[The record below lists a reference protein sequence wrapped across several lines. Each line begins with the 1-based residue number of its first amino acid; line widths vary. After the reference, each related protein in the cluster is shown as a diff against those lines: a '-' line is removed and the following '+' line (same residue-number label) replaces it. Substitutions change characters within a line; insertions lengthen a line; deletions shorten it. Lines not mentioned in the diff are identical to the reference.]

1 MQALKRHIR
10 DGREY
15 DRLFPRAEGG
25 TEAVKRGASLD
36 DTLALLPRAVRRFA
50 WQAEGVAGALRGDG
64 LRDTCRNVWEFC
76 YHHFQY
82 EPDRRGKEQVRSPA
96 RSWRDRAAGIDCDCF
111 TVLVSCILS
120 NLAIPHRLRIA
131 KYDIPGDP
139 DPPFQHIYVTVPLEN
154 GHHITIDPV
163 VDRFD
168 LEVPP
173 RQTRD
178 IRMDLEILN
187 GTPARGGI
195 DQRDL
200 FGGGLGT
207 TAPVSNKFNRVEAEA
222 KAKGMTVEQYQ
233 AASREEFIRKNG
245 MTPEQW
251 AAKLQKDIK
260 TANAAADATQAAEL
274 AKARAELQKRG
285 VAVPP
290 NATRDQLVQ
299 LLRDNP
305 APKPGGQALHT
316 INQANPATIL
326 LRTGLVLAM
335 KVNLL
340 GTAGKLRWA
349 LATPEQARKAGLSD
363 SDKAKV
369 EEAWERLRKLH
380 YGAGGDPQHLMQ
392 AIRSGKGNKDGAVPL
407 DGLPAMPL
415 GEPVSTAAAIGA
427 ATAAV
432 TAIAAIMKEV
442 KAPATQAG
450 GASDLPA
457 STEAAAALPAAR
469 QSTSPAPADS
479 PIAAEVEGGDPTT
492 QEAPKGV
499 LQKTLDWAKENPLLA
514 TGVGLLTVG
523 GTYMAV
529 KAVSGGKP
537 KGKTLDGTPGKKG
550 GGKKGGGKPRIEKV
564 EIR

>member
-1 MQALKRHIR
+1 M
-10 DGREY
+10 
-15 DRLFPRAEGG
+15 
-25 TEAVKRGASLD
+25 
-36 DTLALLPRAVRRFA
+36 
-50 WQAEGVAGALRGDG
+50 
-64 LRDTCRNVWEFC
+64 
-76 YHHFQY
+76 
-82 EPDRRGKEQVRSPA
+82 
-96 RSWRDRAAGIDCDCF
+96 
-111 TVLVSCILS
+111 
-120 NLAIPHRLRIA
+120 
-131 KYDIPGDP
+131 
-139 DPPFQHIYVTVPLEN
+139 
-154 GHHITIDPV
+154 
-163 VDRFD
+163 
-168 LEVPP
+168 
-173 RQTRD
+173 
-178 IRMDLEILN
+178 N

-207 TAPVSNKFNRVEAEA
+207 TAPVSTKFNRVEAEA

-251 AAKLQKDIK
+251 AAKLQADIK
-260 TANAAADATQAAEL
+260 TANAAADASQSAEL

-305 APKPGGQALHT
+305 APKPAGQVLHT
-316 INQANPATIL
+316 INQANPATVL
-326 LRTGLVLAM
+326 LRTGLILAM

-363 SDKAKV
+363 ADKAKV

-380 YGAGGDPQHLMQ
+380 YGAGGDPAHLMA
-392 AIRSGKGNKDGAVPL
+392 AIRSGKGNRDGAVAL
-407 DGLPAMPL
+407 DGLPVPL

-457 STEAAAALPAAR
+457 STEAAAPLPAAR
-469 QSTSPAPADS
+469 QATTPAPADS
-479 PIAAEVEGGDPTT
+479 PIAAEVEGGDPDVP
-492 QEAPKGV
+492 EAPKGI

-514 TGVGLLTVG
+514 AGVGLLAVG
-523 GTYMAV
+523 GAYMAAS
-529 KAVSGGKP
+529 AVSGGKP
-537 KGKTLDGTPGKKG
+537 KAAALAGTPPATRPRRKPAGKPGRKKGKGGKRKGKARAKTLHGIPTFQIP
-550 GGKKGGGKPRIEKV
+550 
-564 EIR
+564 